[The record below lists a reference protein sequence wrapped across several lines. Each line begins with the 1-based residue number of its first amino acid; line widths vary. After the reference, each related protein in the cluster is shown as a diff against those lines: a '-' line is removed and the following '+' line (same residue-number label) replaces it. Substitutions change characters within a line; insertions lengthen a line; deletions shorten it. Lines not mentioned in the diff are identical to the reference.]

1 MAKIAINGLGR
12 IGRAA
17 LKLVMDQP
25 GLELVGAN
33 DLATPAQLAYL
44 LRYDSAYGRYA
55 REVTHDADDLVI
67 DGVRVPVSN
76 QPDPAR
82 LPWKQLGVDLVLECT
97 GVFRDQDSL
106 RGHLEAGARRVIL
119 SAPSKDDEVPMVVP
133 GVNEPGAASIFSCAS
148 CTTNCITP
156 VSEVMSRRIGI
167 AKAMMTTVHAY
178 TASQGLVDGPAQMGK
193 GRKERGRAGAVN
205 LVPTSTGAAEATT
218 QVLTDLAGRFDGL
231 AVRAPVPVGSVAD
244 ITFVTTARTSVDA
257 VNKVFLEE
265 SLNPRYNAVLG
276 IVEEP
281 MVSTDI
287 IGDKHAAVVDLTQ
300 TRVVDGDLVK
310 VLAWYDNEMGYAA
323 QMLRAAVTVLG

>member
-1 MAKIAINGLGR
+1 VE
-12 IGRAA
+12 
-17 LKLVMDQP
+17 LVM
-25 GLELVGAN
+25 
-33 DLATPAQLAYL
+33 
-44 LRYDSAYGRYA
+44 
-55 REVTHDADDLVI
+55 
-67 DGVRVPVSN
+67 
-76 QPDPAR
+76 
-82 LPWKQLGVDLVLECT
+82 ECT

-106 RGHLEAGARRVIL
+106 RQHLEAGARRVIL

-133 GVNEPGAASIFSCAS
+133 GINEPGAAPIFSCAS

-156 VSEVMSRRIGI
+156 VSEVMARRIGI

-178 TASQGLVDGPAQMGK
+178 TSSQGMVDGPADRM
-193 GRKERGRAGAVN
+193 ERGRAGAVN
-205 LVPTSTGAAEATT
+205 LVPTSTGAAAATT
-218 QVLTDLAGRFDGL
+218 KVLTDLSGLFDGL

-244 ITFVTTARTSVDA
+244 ITFVTTGKTSVDA

-281 MVSTDI
+281 MVSSDI

-323 QMLRAAVTVLG
+323 QMVRAAVKVA